1 MGLKSNKEM
10 LEFGIEFA
18 NKCYELEE
26 KLDFFMGYDE
36 ALLAYGNCAVSLSDL
51 VGCSGVEEAEEYVG
65 NLDVSVKDRTDSE
78 YVDGQIL
85 CEGTMYETL
94 YYYEDMGSGG
104 EDAKETYHEL
114 AGVLEKFGFN
124 MDLSGGGSITLQTY
138 ENLMLEEKAMD
149 EQ

>member
-10 LEFGIEFA
+10 LEFGMAFA
-18 NKCYELEE
+18 KKCRELTEELDYDMEYEYASLAFGKNAAGLES
-26 KLDFFMGYDE
+26 
-36 ALLAYGNCAVSLSDL
+36 LAECES
-51 VGCSGVEEAEEYVG
+51 VEEAEGCVYE
-65 NLDVSVKDRTDSE
+65 DDFSVQERTDSE

-85 CEGTMYETL
+85 CEGTLYETL

-104 EDAKETYHEL
+104 DDAKKIYHEL

-124 MDLSGGGSITLQTY
+124 MDLSGGGAITLQTY